1 MRDEWKRSAN
11 GIWTGML
18 AAAQVAPPDGR
29 ISPKT
34 NRVDRNGYES
44 SIRPKSTARNAS
56 FPLAICNH
64 YSLITALFFGFIFG
78 LSLRASSNCFS
89 TKAKQKRSAFALLF
103 YLHFSP
109 CECRSGGFHVAIV
122 TCCVIYPCTPVLVS
136 VGARGDINISVTRF
150 RYVIAR
156 KTYFFFHF
164 DDRQKRLKCFRCLIG
179 ISFSNRAATITPRH
193 IHVLCW
199 CNCAHNC
206 DGNNDVWVSRFLA
219 ISTRSFNHA
228 D

>member
-1 MRDEWKRSAN
+1 MRDEWKRSTN

-78 LSLRASSNCFS
+78 LSLRASFVLFTFLSMWMSKWRFSCCHSHLLCYLSVHACACQCWCSRWHKYIGNSISICNC
-89 TKAKQKRSAFALLF
+89 T
-103 YLHFSP
+103 
-109 CECRSGGFHVAIV
+109 E
-122 TCCVIYPCTPVLVS
+122 
-136 VGARGDINISVTRF
+136 NI
-150 RYVIAR
+150 
-156 KTYFFFHF
+156 FFFSF
-164 DDRQKRLKCFRCLIG
+164 RRQTKEIKML
-179 ISFSNRAATITPRH
+179 SMPNR
-193 IHVLCW
+193 
-199 CNCAHNC
+199 
-206 DGNNDVWVSRFLA
+206 D
-219 ISTRSFNHA
+219 
-228 D
+228 